1 MVISVTEGISK
12 SASDILFYLR
22 VCLSSRTMWN
32 KTTTNG
38 FVYLIDE
45 QKHTYLIKL
54 NYIVQPISVDLL
66 SFVPGLSSKK
76 AHPVEI

>member
-12 SASDILFYLR
+12 SASDIFFIYLR

-38 FVYLIDE
+38 LYLIDE
-45 QKHTYLIKL
+45 QKHTYVIKL
-54 NYIVQPISVDLL
+54 NYIVQPISVELL